1 MASQQQEVNKLVAT
15 IQVLK
20 NRDLIFICQSNGLAK
35 SGNKADLHKRII
47 NYIDASVHD
56 PNQRNYNNIRNSIMQ
71 VTNGTLPAN
80 YRGSYLGNSPI
91 PSSPSYNQAG
101 MSSPYN
107 GTGGTQ
113 NGLGHNGARAVFS
126 HQGLQFKPSPFYEIE
141 APIGDVRQCEAMA
154 QHRNSITIVVRAS
167 QHPDL
172 QRCLTDPA
180 IRVMIFCAANNY
192 GIQDVAFPY
201 QCEIKVN
208 GGEVKANLRGLKN
221 KPGSTRPVDI
231 TDQLRQ
237 KPPTYGNSLEFTYA
251 LTSKRFYLALYICK
265 TYSAPTLA
273 SRIEKRSRITRASVI
288 REVTKQAQDP
298 DIVAT
303 SLVLSL
309 KCPLTYM
316 RLSLPVRATT
326 CKHIQCFDATSYL
339 QLQEQGPQWLCP
351 VCSNAAPYD
360 ALAVDEYVKDI
371 LENTP
376 SDLDQVTIDPD
387 GTWHTAKDKDQDRA
401 GGVSTPP
408 RSNAA
413 VTSVATLLDDEFEI
427 LSTPVPRRSNGY
439 SNGDGGSQPNSNGGS
454 TVVGHGNGNG
464 HDMSSSN
471 PTLINSRDT
480 TATPNRSTVTPNGG
494 GGLNSNNKRPR
505 EVIDLTLDSDEDDEP
520 LPRRFK
526 RQNTGTDST
535 GYGGS
540 GSSAA
545 LYDGVMGNAQ
555 F

>member
-107 GTGGTQ
+107 GTGGAQ

-141 APIGDVRQCEAMA
+141 AAIGDVRQCEAMA

-251 LTSKRFYLALYICK
+251 LTSK
-265 TYSAPTLA
+265 
-273 SRIEKRSRITRASVI
+273 
-288 REVTKQAQDP
+288 
-298 DIVAT
+298 
-303 SLVLSL
+303 
-309 KCPLTYM
+309 
-316 RLSLPVRATT
+316 
-326 CKHIQCFDATSYL
+326 
-339 QLQEQGPQWLCP
+339 GPQWLCP

-387 GTWHTAKDKDQDRA
+387 GTWHTGKDKDQDRA

-526 RQNTGTDST
+526 RQNTGTGST